1 MQTLSGA
8 KCDDA
13 SPHTACCMCVIESG
27 RRRPIFARRHC
38 RNART
43 LHNGITLSLD
53 IIYIC
58 DIKAHSNHKFSE
70 ALTVAARTHFFYL
83 SSLLFFLVFVQFL
96 DNNHVTVRRRS
107 PALSPSRWLV
117 RVSSSTLRFKFSLN
131 KQIKSWSRAR
141 QAHNRVRIS
150 TESMFATRALSY
162 ITSQND
168 TSHGHRVTETETR
181 EKKKMK
187 KREENTTRCDSLAFA
202 RERAYLL
209 CKYTFLAFCLA
220 HTQVR
225 RTGGR
230 TGRPMQ

>member
-1 MQTLSGA
+1 MQMVRLSPSNGLCVCARRENEKRARSYGCDDVTPTMDFNFIVIIAAIVMQTLSGA

-107 PALSPSRWLV
+107 PALSPSR
-117 RVSSSTLRFKFSLN
+117 
-131 KQIKSWSRAR
+131 
-141 QAHNRVRIS
+141 
-150 TESMFATRALSY
+150 
-162 ITSQND
+162 
-168 TSHGHRVTETETR
+168 
-181 EKKKMK
+181 
-187 KREENTTRCDSLAFA
+187 
-202 RERAYLL
+202 
-209 CKYTFLAFCLA
+209 
-220 HTQVR
+220 
-225 RTGGR
+225 
-230 TGRPMQ
+230 